1 MAHSL
6 ADAGEYLVSV
16 QNEDGSW
23 GAGDPL
29 VCARA
34 LYALQAIEGNEDALL
49 SGLKFLEN
57 SQASDGHFPAKSKM
71 YSDAANTAYTLVV
84 LNRFDY
90 GKASLPVTRGII
102 WLLEH
107 QAEDG
112 SWGGSNTHKR
122 AYTTALCLRALNT
135 YYMSGIERF
144 AKGLAYVIESI
155 KQMDFYSEPISHVYA
170 PVLHLKRIDYLD
182 EVIESRFLDYAL
194 NTLGDAIDEGRVA
207 DVAYLLGTLNAMN
220 ETEMSEIAA
229 EWMETAQNEDGGFGK
244 DLQSG
249 SDPNWT
255 ALAILAMRNKL

>member
-1 MAHSL
+1 MAHAL

-34 LYALQAIEGNEDALL
+34 LYALQVIEGDKDALL
-49 SGLKFLEN
+49 SGLRFFEN
-57 SQASDGHFPAKSKM
+57 SQASDGHFPGKSKM
-71 YSDAANTAYTLVV
+71 YSDAANTAYALVV

-102 WLLEH
+102 WLLEN

-144 AKGLAYVIESI
+144 AKGLAYVTGYL
-155 KQMDFYSEPISHVYA
+155 KQMDFDAEPVSHVYA

-182 EVIESRFLDYAL
+182 SAVEERFLDYSQPSL
-194 NTLGDAIDEGRVA
+194 MTAIDEGQVA
-207 DVAYLLGTLNAMN
+207 DVAYLLGTLNALGEN
-220 ETEMSEIAA
+220 EMSAIAL
-229 EWMETAQNEDGGFGK
+229 EWLGAAQNEDGGFGK
-244 DLQSG
+244 DLSSG

-255 ALAILAMRNKL
+255 SLVALAVHNKL